1 MFQNNILFLNK
12 IYISQIKSVDELAES
27 YFTRNLNIVNY
38 NEDIEEYNKI
48 PETYSTLNPWEV
60 RNILCYETGLL
71 LNGPHRHPFIPIA
84 VKKTNT
90 ILHDNLNKINIKP
103 VLVAGKK
110 QKTYVIDSVDKN
122 VTELNTKGEEYYE
135 MKTYGIFYNFN
146 VALYHINNS
155 KWSDNVK
162 WERINLLGLL
172 HKIWYNKPMDCLGI
186 IPSKYL
192 MKMYGGS
199 MEIKD
204 YVEDL

>member
-1 MFQNNILFLNK
+1 MFQNNILFLKN
-12 IYISQIKSVDELAES
+12 IYISQIKSIDEIAES
-27 YFTRNLNIVNY
+27 YFTRNLNVTNY

-71 LNGPHRHPFIPIA
+71 LNGPHKHPFIPIS

-90 ILHDNLNKINIKP
+90 ILYDNLNKISVKP
-103 VLVAGKK
+103 VTISGKK
-110 QKTYVIDSVDKN
+110 QKAYVIENAKPEPDVI
-122 VTELNTKGEEYYE
+122 LAKGEDYYE

-155 KWSDNVK
+155 KWSDSVK
-162 WERINLLGLL
+162 WERTNLLDLL
-172 HKIWYNKPMDCLGI
+172 HRVWYNRPMDCLGV